1 MRTDFFVT
9 VITPVLNTSSTL
21 GPYVSRE
28 ECKMMINKNNKNI
41 FTKAQVTQV
50 ADDSITYTQGKLSI
64 KYIIFSKTINN

>member
-41 FTKAQVTQV
+41 LALLVR
-50 ADDSITYTQGKLSI
+50 Y
-64 KYIIFSKTINN
+64 